1 MSELQIP
8 VKQQDDGVH
17 GHGYNQ
23 GIDDCMPL
31 IKQLQTKLAE
41 SEARVGRLESA
52 IYIHEK
58 FRAIGDL
65 AGITRAVV
73 EMGCRLHETKSQSLQ
88 HIQADGIDLA
98 ADDIEIMSSP
108 KSAKFWQDSAVKH
121 LRFKANKLRKQ
132 QTNGSDGG

>member
-41 SEARVGRLESA
+41 SEARVGRLEKA
-52 IYIHEK
+52 
-58 FRAIGDL
+58 
-65 AGITRAVV
+65 
-73 EMGCRLHETKSQSLQ
+73 CRWALDAKPYRYKQVFDAEFILNESPAQSLQ
-88 HIQADGIDLA
+88 HIEA
-98 ADDIEIMSSP
+98 AAVEKFILNAIKAGELVNDHSVIE
-108 KSAKFWQDSAVKH
+108 
-121 LRFKANKLRKQ
+121 KLRQQ
-132 QTNGSDGG
+132 QTNGGVMYE